1 MPLASFLPSVYL
13 RLYTKL
19 ALRAEEE
26 LKLREEEEKHAAEEA
41 ARKKKEDELA
51 ALRAER
57 EKERQEALEKTRL
70 QQQREE
76 EAEERRR
83 LRRLEQEKEK
93 EQQAEKKTFGSV
105 RGPPVIRTANGQEP
119 TWRRSASGAGT
130 TRPTGDSPRAESPA
144 PIATST
150 STGPPKYRPG
160 ALGGWR
166 ERDAAKQAAGGS
178 SPRAASPAL
187 PPAKAKEEPKND
199 DDGFQPVSKPGVW
212 KPRRAQ
218 QATGGR

>member
-1 MPLASFLPSVYL
+1 M
-13 RLYTKL
+13 
-19 ALRAEEE
+19 RAEEE
-26 LKLREEEEKHAAEEA
+26 LKLKEEEEKLAAEEA
-41 ARKKKEDELA
+41 ARKKKEEEIA
-51 ALRAER
+51 ELRAAR
-57 EKERQEALEKTRL
+57 EKERQDALEKTRL

-93 EQQAEKKTFGSV
+93 EQQAEKKTSSPFGSV
-105 RGPPVIRTANGQEP
+105 RGPPVIRAANGQEAA
-119 TWRRSASGAGT
+119 WRRSASGAGT

-144 PIATST
+144 PIAQST
-150 STGPPKYRPG
+150 STGAPKYRPG

-187 PPAKAKEEPKND
+187 PSAKPKEEPNNE
-199 DDGFQPVSKPGVW
+199 DDGFQPVTKPGVW
-212 KPRRAQ
+212 RPRRAQ
-218 QATGGR
+218 QTTGGR